1 MRAAAVA
8 FTVVLTIICLWWILG
23 YVARRTRGGR

>member
-8 FTVVLTIICLWWILG
+8 FAIVLTLICLWWILG
-23 YVARRTRGGR
+23 YVARRSRGR

>member
-8 FTVVLTIICLWWILG
+8 FTVVLTLICLWWILG
-23 YVARRTRGGR
+23 YVARRTRGRR